1 VGGESCETMTIEFV
15 SRPPPCTGGNKAR
28 GISAESSI
36 METAGSIREDPQAE
50 YHLHM
55 EKAHGSL
62 WSYST
67 EVLGPRVGYPFYRG
81 TNKD

>member
-1 VGGESCETMTIEFV
+1 
-15 SRPPPCTGGNKAR
+15 
-28 GISAESSI
+28 

-67 EVLGPRVGYPFYRG
+67 EVLGPLVGYPFYRG